1 MNLAKH
7 KEKWS
12 KHNTNRKIEK
22 IEKID
27 KNETE
32 KWNKKQDAN
41 YQFSKNET
49 PTNSKKSNPK

>member
-12 KHNTNRKIEK
+12 KHNTNRK

>member
-22 IEKID
+22 ID

-32 KWNKKQDAN
+32 K
-41 YQFSKNET
+41 
-49 PTNSKKSNPK
+49 